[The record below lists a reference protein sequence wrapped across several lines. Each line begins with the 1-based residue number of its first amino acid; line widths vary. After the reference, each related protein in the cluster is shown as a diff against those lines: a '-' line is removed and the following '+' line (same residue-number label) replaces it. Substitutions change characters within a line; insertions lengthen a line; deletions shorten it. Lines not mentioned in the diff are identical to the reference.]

1 MPNLI
6 KKVQNTIFEH
16 NLFPRGSKIILACSG
31 GPDSTALL
39 EIFSRLQKKYDLE
52 LVIAHVNYNLR
63 GQDSRKDEAF
73 IKKLALKYNL
83 TLKILTPLLQSR
95 AAEDSLRKI
104 RYDFFEKIRQE
115 LNFDFIAVGHTLD
128 DQVETFLMRIIRGS
142 GLAGLSAISYKNNA
156 IIRPLLNIS
165 KAEILNY
172 LKKNKLSYRI
182 DRTNLESDYLRNKI
196 RNQLIPILEKNYNP
210 KVKTTIFNSIK
221 SIQEDFDFLEKIS
234 NKEFKKNKNLS
245 VKSILSV
252 HPSLQKRLLLLAIAE
267 SKNSLKNIS
276 SSHIRE
282 LLKILKSTK
291 SKGQIVVFQ
300 GLKITRKG
308 DKLTIEKI

>member
-16 NLFPRGSKIILACSG
+16 NLFPHGSKIILACSG
-31 GPDSTALL
+31 GPDSSALL
-39 EIFSRLQKKYDLE
+39 DILSKLRKKYDLE
-52 LVIAHVNYNLR
+52 LVIAHVNYSLRENDSKRDEKFVTNLSEKY
-63 GQDSRKDEAF
+63 DL
-73 IKKLALKYNL
+73 KLFALNPKVG
-83 TLKILTPLLQSR
+83 KIS
-95 AAEDSLRKI
+95 EDSLRKI
-104 RYDFFEKIRQE
+104 RYDFFEKIRRE
-115 LNFDFIAVGHTLD
+115 LNFNFIAVGHTLD